1 MLDKKL
7 FRRHW
12 NSSIMESISVIQ
24 KHDKTDLTNVK
35 ATLEL
40 MHAIWVRS
48 GSVPDRWNDGR
59 SPVQTRGGPSICE
72 EADLAPLF
80 ACETLSA
87 PPFDLIRSFTHVFVE
102 KDGS

>member
-1 MLDKKL
+1 
-7 FRRHW
+7 
-12 NSSIMESISVIQ
+12 MESISVIE